1 MALPTTSIHDRAMAD
16 IAAIISA
23 LNLQGAKD
31 ANGNTIVGDIGS
43 HVYEQMW
50 PDESNIVFPNVLL
63 TVEDVAEED
72 DDEAMNFEE
81 EAVAYPIRILICDH
95 NSERFQQAR
104 PTYER
109 WRDILRYKLKGLY
122 AGGIDPILPNTPE
135 VWQVKIRDNMKIFD
149 AQRPHYQFM
158 VSGFVALC
166 RSTTPQW
173 RGGQPPV

>member
-1 MALPTTSIHDRAMAD
+1 MAD

-43 HVYEQMW
+43 HVYQQMW
-50 PDESNIVFPNVLL
+50 PDESNVVFPNVLV
-63 TVEDVAEED
+63 TVEDEAEED

-104 PTYER
+104 PTYQL
-109 WRDILRYKLKGLY
+109 WRYIIATTLRGLSS
-122 AGGIDPILPNTPE
+122 GGTLPFLPNTPE
-135 VWQVKIRDNMKIFD
+135 VWNIQTRRLKVFD

-158 VSGFVALC
+158 VSGLVALC
-166 RSTTPQW
+166 QSTTPQW